1 MVKEE
6 DSPPRRGSLRTR
18 GQTVKHEVSL
28 AKMNGQTKCPT
39 KSPEKEEETG
49 EHSTR

>member
-28 AKMNGQTKCPT
+28 AKINGQT